1 MVTFTEEILNGKLQ
15 FLYSDKFENGRRI
28 SSFVSSLS
36 EQNLREV
43 IIPPEIIE
51 SAGFLMIS
59 EREEVNSYRFA

>member
-59 EREEVNSYRFA
+59 EREEVNSYRFG

>member
-36 EQNLREV
+36 EHNLREV

-59 EREEVNSYRFA
+59 EREEVNSYRFG